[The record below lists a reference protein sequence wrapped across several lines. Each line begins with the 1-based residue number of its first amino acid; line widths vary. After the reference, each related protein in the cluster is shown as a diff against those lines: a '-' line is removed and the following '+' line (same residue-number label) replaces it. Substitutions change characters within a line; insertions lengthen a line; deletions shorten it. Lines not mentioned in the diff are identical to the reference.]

1 MKLRNGGIVDSD
13 DLSRGWLLSRLLG
26 RQGGSTDAEDGNGN
40 EAHTDNDDSRPTG
53 RNKWGVRGVSVSA
66 DDNTADAWHTQKTS
80 TPDRNLKV
88 RDDDFNDI
96 LDDDDDEDG
105 DIDVDGLTNNK
116 TIHGKNGIVNDRK

>member
-26 RQGGSTDAEDGNGN
+26 RQGGSTDAEEGEGN
-40 EAHTDNDDSRPTG
+40 EGHTANDDSRPTG
-53 RNKWGVRGVSVSA
+53 RNRWGVRGVSVSA
-66 DDNTADAWHTQKTS
+66 DDNIATS
-80 TPDRNLKV
+80 TPDRNLKM

-96 LDDDDDEDG
+96 LDDDDEDG

-116 TIHGKNGIVNDRK
+116 TSNGKNGIVNDRK